1 MKVIDAPAASGF
13 SWIKQSFRMFIA
25 RPGAWIALTSTW
37 MLASMLSFLV
47 PLIGP
52 AVTIMLQPV
61 LFAGLVQA
69 ARDQDAGQPF
79 TVGHLLGGFR
89 FNGRALVSIGS
100 IALLAEILVMIL
112 LDALGFPRTPFSA
125 NGLPDMQ
132 AFVKLMEGKEW
143 LLFVGFV
150 LVVMIKAVLW
160 FATPLLALNPM
171 RAGHAIRWSFYAL
184 IANFLPVMLFG
195 AAMLGVFFLAAMPW
209 GLGLLAAIP
218 VYALAHYVSYRQ
230 VFPAE

>member
-25 RPGAWIALTSTW
+25 RPGAWISLTSTW

-150 LVVMIKAVLW
+150 LVVMIKAILW
-160 FATPLLALNPM
+160 FATPLLALNQM

>member
-1 MKVIDAPAASGF
+1 
-13 SWIKQSFRMFIA
+13 
-25 RPGAWIALTSTW
+25 
-37 MLASMLSFLV
+37 
-47 PLIGP
+47 
-52 AVTIMLQPV
+52 MLQPV

-100 IALLAEILVMIL
+100 IAQLAEILVMIL
-112 LDALGFPRTPFSA
+112 LDALGFPRTPISA

-150 LVVMIKAVLW
+150 LVVMIKAILW
-160 FATPLLALNPM
+160 FATPLLALNQM